1 MYLDHERRVST
12 EYLNK
17 RHTNDEMI
25 KYLIRLN
32 HLTRGELFDLIFETN
47 SKITKENTILKSIV
61 LVDLLV
67 SLICMILHSL
77 QNRDTSFLYLVQYP
91 YFLYFFVLVL

>member
-32 HLTRGELFDLIFETN
+32 HLTRGELVDLIFETN

-61 LVDLLV
+61 LVNLLV
-67 SLICMILHSL
+67 SLICMILL
-77 QNRDTSFLYLVQYP
+77 MLR
-91 YFLYFFVLVL
+91 